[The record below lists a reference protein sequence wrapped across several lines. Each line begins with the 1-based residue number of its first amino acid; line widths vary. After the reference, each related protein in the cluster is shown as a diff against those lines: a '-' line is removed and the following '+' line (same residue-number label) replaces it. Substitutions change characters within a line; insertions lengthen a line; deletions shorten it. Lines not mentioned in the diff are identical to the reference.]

1 MLPYARSP
9 CVPKITFGEGNPTVR
24 KVTRSPA
31 ETERFA
37 EEMAKKINGGAVI
50 AFFGGLG
57 MGKTAFSRGFVKGRG
72 VDAEVSSPTFS
83 LVNEYG
89 GQPPIYHFDMY
100 RVDSWDDLYTTGF
113 FEYIDMGAILLVE
126 WSENIENALPEDSIR
141 VEIERGEG
149 DDERII
155 TVTGGGFD
163 EDFGD

>member
-1 MLPYARSP
+1 ML
-9 CVPKITFGEGNPTVR
+9 R
-24 KVTRSPA
+24 KVTESPA
-31 ETERFA
+31 ETEKLA
-37 EEMAKKINGGAVI
+37 EKIAKRLTGGAVI

-72 VDAEVSSPTFS
+72 VTAEVSSPTFS

-89 GQPPIYHFDMY
+89 GEPPIYHFDMY

-141 VEIERGEG
+141 IEIERGSS
-149 DDERII
+149 DNERII
-155 TVTGGGFD
+155 TVTGGIFD
-163 EDFGD
+163 EDISC

>member
-1 MLPYARSP
+1 ML
-9 CVPKITFGEGNPTVR
+9 R
-24 KVTRSPA
+24 KVTESPEQTEQFAQEIA
-31 ETERFA
+31 ERL
-37 EEMAKKINGGAVI
+37 NGGSVI

-89 GQPPIYHFDMY
+89 GVPPIYHFDMY
-100 RVDSWDDLYTTGF
+100 RVDSWNDLYTTGF

-141 VEIERGEG
+141 VEIERGESEN
-149 DDERII
+149 ERII
-155 TVTGGGFD
+155 TVTGGIFD
-163 EDFGD
+163 EDISC

>member
-1 MLPYARSP
+1 MK
-9 CVPKITFGEGNPTVR
+9 KITKSVL
-24 KVTRSPA
+24 
-31 ETERFA
+31 ETEAFA
-37 EEMAKKINGGAVI
+37 FEIAKKINTGAVI

-100 RVDSWDDLYTTGF
+100 RVEGWDDLYATGF

-126 WSENIENALPEDSIR
+126 WSENIENALPEDAIR
-141 VEIERGEG
+141 VEIERGEN

-155 TVTGGGFD
+155 TVTGGIFD
-163 EDFGD
+163 EDFGG

>member
-1 MLPYARSP
+1 ML
-9 CVPKITFGEGNPTVR
+9 R
-24 KVTRSPA
+24 KVTESPEQTEQFAQEIA
-31 ETERFA
+31 ERL
-37 EEMAKKINGGAVI
+37 NGGAVI

-89 GQPPIYHFDMY
+89 GVPPIYHFDMY
-100 RVDSWDDLYTTGF
+100 RVDSWNDLYTTGF

-141 VEIERGEG
+141 VEIERGES
-149 DDERII
+149 DNERII
-155 TVTGGGFD
+155 TVTGGIFD
-163 EDFGD
+163 EDISC

>member
-1 MLPYARSP
+1 MRTVTHSP
-9 CVPKITFGEGNPTVR
+9 Q
-24 KVTRSPA
+24 
-31 ETERFA
+31 ETELFA
-37 EEMAKKINGGAVI
+37 AKLSEKINGGAVI

-57 MGKTAFSRGFVKGRG
+57 MGKTAFSRGFVKGRK
-72 VDAEVSSPTFS
+72 VEAEVSSPTFS

-89 GQPPIYHFDMY
+89 GEPPIYHFDMY

-141 VEIERGEG
+141 VEIERGES
-149 DDERII
+149 DNERII

-163 EDFGD
+163 EDFGG